1 MHEFGSWLCRAMVV
15 AFAVTLV
22 DTPAQTADLYTGR
35 QIRIAGAKADSPLP
49 GATDV
54 VWISL
59 VNVSTN
65 GNSLQKTSGCDG
77 CADAGA
83 ISQQQITSGSGY
95 VQFTASE
102 VGTLRAIGLSTGNP
116 GTSVTEIKF
125 ALVFQP
131 GGVAEVR
138 ESGAYRIDTPFASGD
153 TFRIAVQSGGGSATI
168 RYYKNGKLIYRS
180 AVTPEY
186 PLLVDTALLSRSAT
200 ISNVVLYKAP

>member
-1 MHEFGSWLCRAMVV
+1 MSEFGSWLCRAMVV
-15 AFAVTLV
+15 VFAVTPV
-22 DTPAQTADLYTGR
+22 DTPAQTADLLTGR
-35 QIRIAGAKADSPLP
+35 QAQIAGAKADSPLP
-49 GATDV
+49 GAIDV

-116 GTSVTEIKF
+116 GTSLTEIKF
-125 ALVFQP
+125 ALALQP

-138 ESGAYRIDTPFASGD
+138 ESGAYRIDTPFVSGD
-153 TFRIAVQSGGGSATI
+153 TFRIAVQSAGGSSTI
-168 RYYKNGKLIYRS
+168 RYFKNGKLIYRS
-180 AVTPEY
+180 AVAPEY
-186 PLLVDTALLSRSAT
+186 PLLVDT
-200 ISNVVLYKAP
+200 